1 MSTDGGKVLLVKIQL
16 HDGRYHGTPEWPPSP
31 ARVFQA
37 LVAGAG
43 LSGPLRDQ
51 DTEALRWMEQL
62 ENPPLIVVPRAWLG
76 QRVKFYMPN
85 NDLDHV
91 AGDPRR
97 VASIRTAE
105 KIFHPRHF
113 DRHIPFLY
121 AWVLDEREE
130 HAPHMQ
136 TIGLLAARL
145 YQFGRGLDMAW
156 AETQVMSRDRF
167 EDGLTRHSGRLYR
180 PSSTGVGRSLA
191 CPTTGSLHSIQARF
205 RAYRERFR
213 PGDAR
218 EQDTILV
225 QPPKAMFR
233 AVMYDSPPIRHLF
246 ELSAQPDA
254 AVARWP
260 LSRAS
265 QLVETVRDG
274 AAARLR
280 RAFPDR
286 LHEIERHLIGR
297 KAEGADAAP
306 PTSRVR
312 IVPLPSIGH
321 QHADHLIR
329 RVLIEVPTECTLH
342 ADDVRWALSGLGL
355 VDETTGEDLGVIL
368 TPAGDDRMLAHY
380 GIGHSL
386 GHRVWRT
393 VTPAALPESA
403 RRRRIDPARIRE
415 EAKGGEERVAEQA
428 RAVQAVTTA
437 LRHAGVRARVHEVRV
452 QREPFS
458 GNGERAEAF
467 SPGTRFPKER
477 LWHVEVVFEEP
488 VAGPLI
494 LGDGRFLGLGLM
506 APDEAPT
513 AVHAFEVVTGLV
525 GSADSLGIARA
536 LRRAVTARVQR
547 QLGPRTPLP
556 RYFTGH
562 ERDGARAQA
571 GHAHLFFAFDAE
583 ASRLLVIAP
592 HAVDRRAAHSWERA
606 HLRELDAALAGFNEL
621 RAGPSGRL
629 EVRSAGIDP
638 ERDPL
643 FAPSRQWQS
652 ATPYQVTRHAK
663 KVGAEAALSADVR
676 AECRRNGLPEPEVTV
691 LDAHGA
697 PGTGLTG
704 RVRLD
709 FAVAVAGPLLL
720 GRSRHLGGGLFT
732 TTSR

>member
-1 MSTDGGKVLLVKIQL
+1 MEARLLVTVHL
-16 HDGRYHGTPEWPPSP
+16 HDNRLQGIGDDPPSP
-31 ARVFQA
+31 FRLFQA
-37 LVAGAG
+37 FIAGAG
-43 LSGPLRDQ
+43 LSGPLN
-51 DTEALRWMEQL
+51 EEVSGALEWL
-62 ENPPLIVVPRAWLG
+62 ERLSPPLVGAPHMRAGRAFEAHWPG
-76 QRVKFYMPN
+76 
-85 NDLDHV
+85 NDLD
-91 AGDPRR
+91 ARSGDPKRIQRDAKLIRPRYLDRRSPFLFLWTYEANPDSERYACTICR
-97 VASIRTAE
+97 VAE
-105 KIFHPRHF
+105 
-113 DRHIPFLY
+113 L
-121 AWVLDEREE
+121 
-130 HAPHMQ
+130 
-136 TIGLLAARL
+136 L
-145 YQFGRGLDMAW
+145 YQFGRGVDLAW
-156 AETQVMSRDRF
+156 AIAERIDLAMLEARLLEYQGRIYKPTGRADR
-167 EDGLTRHSGRLYR
+167 SGVRC
-180 PSSTGVGRSLA
+180 PVAGSFASL
-191 CPTTGSLHSIQARF
+191 QARH
-205 RAYRERFR
+205 RASAERFR
-213 PGDAR
+213 YWVEGQSTVRGSWQQEPR
-218 EQDTILV
+218 PLYSNIL
-225 QPPKAMFR
+225 
-233 AVMYDSPPIRHLF
+233 YDSPPVRLLF
-246 ELSAQPDA
+246 ELSMASGAEP
-254 AVARWP
+254 ARWP

-265 QLVETVRDG
+265 QLVETARDG
-274 AAARLR
+274 AADRLR

-342 ADDVRWALSGLGL
+342 ADDVRWAFSGLGL
-355 VDETTGEDLGVIL
+355 VDQTTGEELGVIL
-368 TPAGDDRMLAHY
+368 TPTGDDRMLAHY
-380 GIGHSL
+380 GIGDPV

-393 VTPAALPESA
+393 VIPAALPESA

-428 RAVQAVTTA
+428 RAAQAVTTA
-437 LRHAGVRARVHEVRV
+437 LRHAGVRAQIHEVRV

-458 GNGERAEAF
+458 GNGERVEAF

-513 AVHAFEVVTGLV
+513 AVHAFEVVNGLV

-536 LRRAVTARVQR
+536 LRRAVMARVQR
-547 QLGPRTPLP
+547 HLGPGTPLP

-562 ERDGARAQA
+562 ERDGTPAQA
-571 GHAHLFFAFDAE
+571 GHAHLFYAFDTV

-592 HAVDRRAAHSWERA
+592 HAVERRAAHSWERA

-621 RAGPSGRL
+621 RAGSSGRL
-629 EVRSAGIDP
+629 DVRSAGIAP

-652 ATPYQVTRHAK
+652 GTPYQVTRHAK
-663 KVGAEAALSADVR
+663 KAGAEAALSADVR

-691 LDAHGA
+691 LDAHGV

-709 FAVAVAGPLLL
+709 FAVSVAGPLLL